1 MCLFREIIKNVLLIN
16 QMIHQPALFLRYNRS
31 FSHQRKAEIIKFS
44 TVREMYW
51 YFYEGG
57 GSGLGVVP
65 TISLV
70 VFAPPY
76 LYHYNDEKA
85 ED

>member
-1 MCLFREIIKNVLLIN
+1 
-16 QMIHQPALFLRYNRS
+16 
-31 FSHQRKAEIIKFS
+31 
-44 TVREMYW
+44 MYW

-57 GSGLGVVP
+57 GAGLGVVP

-76 LYHYNDEKA
+76 LYHYNDVKNRRLKYSVFLNVFLYIHVLMFYELYVVIILVFKSFYLWFI
-85 ED
+85 